1 MRKVLWYSLLLTAG
15 LIGSQVLAGRF
26 QRIIELLTLFCLSFV
41 VVHLGYGFEIARD
54 KPKMYFWDSIVG
66 ATTTVFPWLFC
77 AIYFVFAMAPK
88 ELWWTRDQWWE
99 AVLLARFAAPTSVG
113 LLFSMLAAAGLSAT
127 WLYKKARVLAIF
139 DDLDTIL
146 LFIPLKTFLTSMNA
160 QLVILVI
167 VIFGCLWV
175 VWKYV
180 RCLNLPVAWPW
191 VMIYSAII
199 VAVSRGISLGSK
211 AIDEAAPIKVE
222 VLLLGFVLGCLLAR
236 SPTPMPGVA
245 DNANKL
251 KRQSYG
257 SQEKRVSAIVC
268 TCFMALAGLSM
279 PQIVGHSHGGA
290 QQVASRFT
298 YEGISS
304 EILAQ
309 KEQFPAWGTI
319 AIHVLVI
326 TMLSNIGKMFPA
338 LCYRKE
344 ASRKERLALGIG
356 MFPRGEVGAGM
367 LVLSLSYGIAGP
379 ALTVA
384 VLSLGL
390 NLLCSGLFIVMI
402 KKLVPPQVEFHEAPL
417 QAPLS

>member
-1 MRKVLWYSLLLTAG
+1 MRKVLWYSLLLAAG

-26 QRIIELLTLFCLSFV
+26 QRIIEWLTLLCLSFV

-54 KPKMYFWDSIVG
+54 KPKMYIWDSIVG

-146 LFIPLKTFLTSMNA
+146 LFIPLKTFLTSMNVH
-160 QLVILVI
+160 LVILVI
-167 VIFGCLWV
+167 VILGCLWV
-175 VWKYV
+175 AWKYV

-199 VAVSRGISLGSK
+199 VAVSKGISLGSR

-236 SPTPMPGVA
+236 SPTQRPGVV
-245 DNANKL
+245 DDGNKL

-268 TCFMALAGLSM
+268 ACFMALAGLSM
-279 PQIVGHSHGGA
+279 PLIVGHSRGA
-290 QQVASRFT
+290 QQLTPRFT
-298 YEGISS
+298 YEGIPS

-309 KEQFPAWGTI
+309 KEQFPGWDTI
-319 AIHVLVI
+319 AIHVVVI
-326 TMLSNIGKMFPA
+326 TLLSNIGKMFPA
-338 LCYRKE
+338 LCYRQE

-384 VLSLGL
+384 VLSLAL
-390 NLLCSGLFIVMI
+390 NLLCSGLFIVVI
-402 KKLVPPQVEFHEAPL
+402 KKLVPPKVEFHETL
-417 QAPLS
+417 M

>member
-15 LIGSQVLAGRF
+15 LIGSQLLDGRF
-26 QRIIELLTLFCLSFV
+26 QRTIELLTLFCLSFV

-54 KPKMYFWDSIVG
+54 KPKVYLWDSIVG

-77 AIYFVFAMAPK
+77 AIYFVFAMAPR

-113 LLFSMLAAAGLSAT
+113 LLFSMLAAAGLSVT

-146 LFIPLKTFLTSMNA
+146 LFIPLKTFLTSMNM
-160 QLVILVI
+160 QLVVLVI

-175 VWKYV
+175 AWKYM

-199 VAVSRGISLGSK
+199 VAVSKGISLGSK

-236 SPTPMPGVA
+236 SPTTRPGVA
-245 DNANKL
+245 DSGNKL
-251 KRQSYG
+251 KRQFYG

-268 TCFMALAGLSM
+268 ACFMALAGLSM
-279 PQIVGHSHGGA
+279 PLIVGHSRGGA
-290 QQVASRFT
+290 QQVAAPRFS
-298 YEGISS
+298 YEGIPS

-309 KEQFPAWGTI
+309 KEQFPGWDTI
-319 AIHVLVI
+319 AIHVVVI
-326 TMLSNIGKMFPA
+326 TLLSNIGKMFPA

-390 NLLCSGLFIVMI
+390 NLLCSGLFIAVI
-402 KKLVPPQVEFHEAPL
+402 KKLVPPKAELPETPYYQ
-417 QAPLS
+417 SR